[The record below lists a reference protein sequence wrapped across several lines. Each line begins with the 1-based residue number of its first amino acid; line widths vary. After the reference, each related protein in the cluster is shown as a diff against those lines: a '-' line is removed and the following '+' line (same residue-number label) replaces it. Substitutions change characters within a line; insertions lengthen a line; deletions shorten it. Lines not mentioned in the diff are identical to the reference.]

1 MSHSSGHHTSNE
13 NWRSRASKSLWT
25 FLTVA
30 AAILFYYLLQHLG
43 SISSFFGSVLS
54 AISPIIWG
62 LVIAYLLDP
71 LAKLYERQ
79 ADKLFSEKTRLH
91 EKYPKRR
98 RTACS
103 LLAMLSAILFIA
115 LLCVLIVPEISSSIS
130 GIIKELPSQ
139 VDSLMK
145 QLESK
150 TLFDNSTPYGE
161 YANEALLSAMGGLE
175 GWLMSDFASQLNVV
189 FGYFYN
195 GVLGFVVSFF
205 NFFKNLLIGFI
216 LSAYVLIDKERLQRQ
231 VKQMTYSIMPTQTAG
246 RFRHMIGRANKKFSA
261 QIIGK
266 SIDSIIIGV
275 LCYILIIL
283 MNLTPIW
290 EFPYPVL
297 LAVIVGVT
305 NVVPFF
311 GPFVGAFITGLIV
324 LFNSPAQTI
333 WYLLLILVLQ
343 QFDCNY
349 LDPHIVGG
357 SIGLRPFWSIFAC
370 LLGSGLFGIIGFVI
384 GPSMF
389 AFVYELISEWSDSR
403 LRAKHLEELFDI
415 PPEEDFSD
423 FEELDE
429 SFTGTIYGDEE
440 EEEEEKERRFTVGRE
455 TISKLVH
462 RKKDEEDPE
471 S

>member
-1 MSHSSGHHTSNE
+1 MLETPQPQRE
-13 NWRSRASKSLWT
+13 NWRVRASKSMWT

-43 SISSFFGSVLS
+43 SISSFFGNVLS

-62 LVIAYLLDP
+62 IVIAYLLDP
-71 LAKLYERQ
+71 LANFYERR
-79 ADKLFSEKTRLH
+79 ADLMCSEKTRLH
-91 EKYPKRR
+91 EKYPARR
-98 RTACS
+98 RAVCA
-103 LLAMLSAILFIA
+103 LLALLSA
-115 LLCVLIVPEISSSIS
+115 LLCIVLLCLMIIPEISDSIS
-130 GIIKELPSQ
+130 GIVRELPSQ
-139 VDSLMK
+139 VESIMN
-145 QLESK
+145 QLESR
-150 TLFDNSTPYGE
+150 TLFDDSTTYGK
-161 YANEALLSAMGGLE
+161 YLNDAALSAMGSLE
-175 GWLMSDFASQLNVV
+175 DWLLSDLTSQLGV
-189 FGYFYN
+189 FYN
-195 GVLGFVVSFF
+195 GILGFVTSFF

-216 LSAYVLIDKERLQRQ
+216 LSAYVLIDRDRLLRQ
-231 VKQMTYSIMPTQTAG
+231 VKQMTYSLLPPRTAG
-246 RFRHMIGRANKKFSA
+246 RTRHMFGRANKKFSA

-266 SIDSIIIGV
+266 SIDSLIIGV
-275 LCYILIIL
+275 LCYVLILL
-283 MNLTPIW
+283 MNLAPIW

-311 GPFVGAFITGLIV
+311 GPFVGAGITGLIV

-370 LLGSGLFGIIGFVI
+370 LLGSGLFGVIGFVI

-389 AFVYELISEWSDSR
+389 AFVYELVSEWSDAR

-415 PPEEDFSD
+415 PPEEEFEDFA
-423 FEELDE
+423 ER
-429 SFTGTIYGDEE
+429 DEE
-440 EEEEEKERRFTVGRE
+440 FTASLLQEEPAEPAPAREPMLKVSREKLKAKLRRN
-455 TISKLVH
+455 K
-462 RKKDEEDPE
+462 
-471 S
+471 

>member
-1 MSHSSGHHTSNE
+1 MPNATHSQKE
-13 NWRSRASKSLWT
+13 NWRYRASKSLWT
-25 FLTVA
+25 FLTIA

-43 SISSFFGSVLS
+43 SISSFFSGVIG
-54 AISPIIWG
+54 AVSPIIWG

-79 ADKLFSEKTRLH
+79 ADKMFSEKTRLH

-98 RTACS
+98 RAVSS
-103 LLAMLSAILFIA
+103 LLAMFTALLCIA
-115 LLCVLIVPEISSSIS
+115 LLGVMIVPEISDSIS
-130 GIIKELPSQ
+130 GIVKELPSQ
-139 VDSLMK
+139 VDSIMR
-145 QLESK
+145 QLESR
-150 TLFDNSTPYGE
+150 TLFDDETPYGK
-161 YANEALLSAMGGLE
+161 YANDALLSAMGSLE
-175 GWLMSDFASQLNVV
+175 EWLLSDLASQLNLL
-189 FGYFYN
+189 FGVFYN
-195 GVLGFVVSFF
+195 GVLGFFMSFF
-205 NFFKNLLIGFI
+205 TFFKNLLIGFI
-216 LSAYVLIDKERLQRQ
+216 LSAYVLIDKDRLQRQ
-231 VKQMTYSIMPTQTAG
+231 VKQMTYSILPTRTAG
-246 RFRHMIGRANKKFSA
+246 RFRHMLGRANKKFYA

-275 LCYILIIL
+275 LCYVLILL
-283 MNLTPIW
+283 MNLAPIW

-370 LLGSGLFGIIGFVI
+370 LLGSGLFGVIGFVI

-389 AFVYELISEWSDSR
+389 AFVYELISEWSDAR
-403 LRAKHLEELFDI
+403 LRSKHLEELFDI
-415 PPEEDFSD
+415 PPEEEFEDFA
-423 FEELDE
+423 ELDE
-429 SFTGTIYGDEE
+429 DFTSPLLHEESDEE
-440 EEEEEKERRFTVGRE
+440 EPEKEHRITVSRE
-455 TISKLVH
+455 KL
-462 RKKDEEDPE
+462 RKLIHKNEE
-471 S
+471 